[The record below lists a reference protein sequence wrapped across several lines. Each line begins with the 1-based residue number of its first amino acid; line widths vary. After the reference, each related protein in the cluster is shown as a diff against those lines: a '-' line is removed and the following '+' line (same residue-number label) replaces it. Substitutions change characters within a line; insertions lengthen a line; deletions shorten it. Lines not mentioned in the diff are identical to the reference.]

1 MARARMRRLTSGLE
15 RDPDGTLAG
24 HPTSGGERLTPLEQ
38 WRPLAPP
45 ARAQSGV
52 RQPEAAGHAHK
63 RERPRRPLVDRLLLI
78 VEILAAVGLL
88 TTTGLSFGILQ
99 RVGQDARTILQR
111 RGKATETSIAVQW
124 ERPTP
129 TLTEPATTTRPTG
142 LPSPTATPRATHIP
156 SPAAQASETAT
167 PRPTPA
173 STPDS
178 PTGVR
183 FAIPAIGVDAPMVEG
198 DSWEMLK
205 NNIGHRVGSAWP
217 GEHGN
222 VVISA
227 HNDVHGA
234 IFRDLGKLQP
244 GDEVLAYTPEG
255 VYRYEV
261 VSSQIVL
268 PTDVSVIEP
277 TDEPILTM
285 ITCYPPL
292 VDTHRLVVT
301 ARLVE

>member
-1 MARARMRRLTSGLE
+1 MRRLTSGLE
-15 RDPDGTLAG
+15 RDPDGAPGELL
-24 HPTSGGERLTPLEQ
+24 SGRGERLTPFEP
-38 WRPLAPP
+38 WRPIIPAEPAEAERSQP
-45 ARAQSGV
+45 ARTAQPAQGG
-52 RQPEAAGHAHK
+52 RA
-63 RERPRRPLVDRLLLI
+63 RRPVLDRVLLA
-78 VEILAAVGLL
+78 VEVLAAVGLL
-88 TTTGLSFGILQ
+88 TTMGLSFGILQ
-99 RVGQDARTILQR
+99 RVAQDARTILQR
-111 RGKATETSIAVQW
+111 RQRATQTAMVVEWQSPAPVSTAPTSAS
-124 ERPTP
+124 
-129 TLTEPATTTRPTG
+129 LPTG
-142 LPSPTATPRATHIP
+142 SPSPSATARATRVPSPTMRP
-156 SPAAQASETAT
+156 SATAT
-167 PRPTPA
+167 AVPTRPAPA

-198 DSWEMLK
+198 DGWDMLK

-217 GEHGN
+217 GERGN

-234 IFRDLGKLQP
+234 IFKDLGKLQP

>member
-1 MARARMRRLTSGLE
+1 MRRLTSGLE
-15 RDPDGTLAG
+15 RDPDGSPGELL
-24 HPTSGGERLTPLEQ
+24 SGRGERLTPFEQ
-38 WRPLAPP
+38 WRPIVPPEPAEAERPQP
-45 ARAQSGV
+45 ARTAQPAPG
-52 RQPEAAGHAHK
+52 RRA
-63 RERPRRPLVDRLLLI
+63 RRPVLDRVLLA
-78 VEILAAVGLL
+78 VEVLAAVGLL
-88 TTTGLSFGILQ
+88 TTMGLSFRILQ

-111 RGKATETSIAVQW
+111 RQRATQTVMVVEWQS
-124 ERPTP
+124 PTP
-129 TLTEPATTTRPTG
+129 VSTAPTSAALPTG
-142 LPSPTATPRATHIP
+142 SPTSSATARATRVP
-156 SPAAQASETAT
+156 SATAT
-167 PRPTPA
+167 AVPTRPTPA
-173 STPDS
+173 STPES

-198 DSWEMLK
+198 DSWDMLK
-205 NNIGHRVGSAWP
+205 NNIGHRIGSAWP
-217 GEHGN
+217 GERGN

-234 IFRDLGKLQP
+234 IFKDLGKLQP
-244 GDEVLAYTPEG
+244 GDEVLAYTPQG